1 VDTWQNELEMRRK
14 RAREQKDRMRKR
26 GVIDVEYEL
35 RKTFRMMMDN
45 HIQSKKSNAQHHA
58 EATKETIA

>member
-1 VDTWQNELEMRRK
+1 MDTWQNELEMRRK

-26 GVIDVEYEL
+26 GVIDVEYAL

-45 HIQSKKSNAQHHA
+45 HIRSQKSNASLNLSGD
-58 EATKETIA
+58 EPE